1 MATFF
6 PQPIS
11 LADIEKKRAENNK
24 VVDYSVTDWWDGF
37 KEENLPMLIYQ
48 KMNDDSSFPAEENY
62 VPSQDPQLKGYEE
75 FMHHFY
81 FSKSQAETTAMIEKL
96 KQRHSVNKESP
107 WYHLGRITGAFTDPS
122 MLLLLPKAA
131 QIGGRSTLMFGTAA
145 TAEEFAK
152 QNLDPFREDAYV
164 AWVAGAAYGI
174 PFILNKLTAPPPL
187 SVQKNVKELESQW
200 IGKNIKDGDVAVDG
214 TFVKP
219 ETKELA
225 PSGVGAEGVTKPV
238 RTTIKKE
245 MTGEKFIE
253 TNLRIFGED
262 GPWTPVFRVINQ
274 KLSLTARR
282 MMGDLLDTPLLKLKN
297 TKAWGFSATGK
308 SIETDMR
315 MMRAKEIE
323 SHKLVKGQ
331 YLKYVERQQ
340 LETGASVPK
349 TDLFMMFK
357 NRGKDAQS
365 KGWLNQDQF
374 AKEVTIA
381 RLNSFDHSIP
391 EVAEA
396 ARITQKN
403 VYEPLFKEANLLKIR
418 ELPVESELKFWNQ
431 QLKNLRTKG
440 EGSVSFTS
448 KYGKKETT
456 VYNISRI
463 EKEIDKLTKRLE
475 RIKRGQ
481 GVKDYINIVYI
492 KNAIDKNAD
501 HFRDII
507 TRFYARQ
514 GIQINKADLD
524 RLVKDLSNHFP
535 FVKPRKGDY
544 DAVQRYVFKDPR
556 YARANRARELNLDK
570 QAQLEL
576 IEAGMIMSDIF
587 ALQKIYAR
595 QMIPDI
601 LLTRKYGD
609 PNGLGFK
616 FIEDGEMSGFFPGLM
631 TVANEFN
638 MKIAMG
644 AGKNVYYRG
653 TGGGLFKKKFGSVGG
668 NTGLDAAF
676 GSGIYL
682 TKDPKVA
689 KSYGKNVKTHSVNIN
704 KPYKITT
711 DNEIVELFRKAGVKD
726 PELALQETWLKHFE
740 ALDKKIGVKE
750 AMKNPRHYRNIS
762 PMDFQKKY
770 QTPAFIK
777 ARKWLEANGHDA
789 LIVEIKQTGT
799 SSIKRR
805 FTDDQT
811 IVFDSKNVK
820 QINVDTRSRADII
833 KERDQVLGDLEAAIE
848 LIKGTYGL
856 PANPHAWTSVAM
868 RSMKHYNALTML
880 TGFFAAIP
888 DVARITM
895 TSGIKRG
902 FRTQFEMFSDF
913 LSDGKLF
920 KMGKKEAQSFGEA
933 VDMVTGQ
940 RAMLFA
946 DVGDMFG
953 LANKLEGSMGKLSA
967 FNFMYVNLM
976 SRWTEMAKSMAS
988 VTIGSRIIED
998 SIKWSKAGIKPL
1010 DIKYIKIPEGKAMAS
1025 FNRANNQV
1033 VMDLER
1039 IQKTFNEKAWTKPRI
1054 QGVDPLPANQF
1065 KTFDEWKDFIYF
1077 HELSHWKNPR
1087 LAGETLA
1094 AYENRMNK
1102 LALDSNNIKALKKAI
1117 ETEGIAIGGLSDK
1130 WKTALASS
1138 GIDADMARR
1147 IANQFEKYGEK
1158 TKHNF
1163 MANTSQWDDVAA
1175 VDAFGAALNKDINI
1189 TIVTPGLGDT
1199 PKWMSTE
1206 LGSTLAQF
1214 KKFAMSSTQRMLMRG
1229 LQERDLDFMFG
1240 AMMLM
1245 GSGMLIDA
1253 TYHKFRFNRDYNK
1266 LSLTQKLLN
1275 AFDRS
1280 GLAGIYTDV
1289 NKAIETLT
1297 DNRFG
1302 ITPLL
1307 GERRPYGSSGR
1318 WKAGTIGGPTGG
1330 QIYNIFDIMFDVGGG
1345 KYNHHTAKNVRRLI
1359 PFQNVWYL
1367 DWLFDD
1373 IQKGLY

>member
-174 PFILNKLTAPPPL
+174 PFVLNKLTAPPPL
-187 SVQKNVKELESQW
+187 SVQKNIKELENQW

-245 MTGEKFIE
+245 MTGEKFIQ

-274 KLSLTARR
+274 KLSLTAKR

-297 TKAWGFSATGK
+297 TKAWGFNATGK

-323 SHKLVKGQ
+323 SHKLVKDQ

-440 EGSVSFTS
+440 QGSVSFTS

-507 TRFYARQ
+507 TRFYTRQ

-609 PNGLGFK
+609 PNGLGFR

-880 TGFFAAIP
+880 TGFFAAVP

-895 TSGIKRG
+895 TSGITRG

-988 VTIGSRIIED
+988 VTIGSRILED
-998 SIKWSKAGIKPL
+998 SIKWSK
-1010 DIKYIKIPEGKAMAS
+1010 
-1025 FNRANNQV
+1025 
-1033 VMDLER
+1033 
-1039 IQKTFNEKAWTKPRI
+1039 
-1054 QGVDPLPANQF
+1054 
-1065 KTFDEWKDFIYF
+1065 
-1077 HELSHWKNPR
+1077 
-1087 LAGETLA
+1087 
-1094 AYENRMNK
+1094 
-1102 LALDSNNIKALKKAI
+1102 
-1117 ETEGIAIGGLSDK
+1117 GGLSDK

-1147 IANQFEKYGEK
+1147 IANQFEKHGTK